1 MILMID
7 NYDSFTFN
15 IVQYLGQ
22 MGENVQVYRNDKIKM
37 EEIRRL
43 KPQAIFLS
51 PGPCTPR
58 EAGITVD
65 VIREFYKDVPI
76 MGICLGHQSIGY
88 AFGAE
93 VVRAS
98 RIMHGKTSPII
109 NDGKTIFA
117 GLPNPFSAGR
127 YHSLLVARETLPAC
141 LEISAETAE
150 GEIMG
155 LRHKEYPVEGIQF
168 HPESVLTPQGKRI
181 IKKLFEIY
189 RTKGASVMIKEA
201 IEKAVNKTDLREAE
215 MMAAMDEI
223 MEGIATPAQIAA
235 LITALR
241 MKGETVEEVTG
252 AARIMR
258 QKATRVN
265 ACATTIVD
273 TCGTGGDKLNTFNIS
288 TTAAFVVAA
297 AGIVVAKHG
306 NRAVS
311 SGCGSADVLEALG
324 VNISAG
330 QEIVEECIQ
339 QIGIGFLFAP
349 KLHGAMKY
357 AIGPRREIGIRT
369 IFNMLGPLTN
379 PAGATAQLLGVYDP
393 KLTEMFADV
402 LKNMGTKRA
411 FVVHGLDGLDEVTI
425 TGETRV
431 AELKDGIV
439 RTYNINPMDYF
450 GRVDPLEAIRGGD
463 PTVNAQITRDVLSG
477 KNGACRNV
485 VLINAA
491 LAIVA
496 GEKAQNIKEGIKVAA
511 DCIDSGAA
519 VKKLQSLIEMSN
531 S

>member
-1 MILMID
+1 
-7 NYDSFTFN
+7 
-15 IVQYLGQ
+15 
-22 MGENVQVYRNDKIKM
+22 
-37 EEIRRL
+37 
-43 KPQAIFLS
+43 
-51 PGPCTPR
+51 
-58 EAGITVD
+58 
-65 VIREFYKDVPI
+65 
-76 MGICLGHQSIGY
+76 
-88 AFGAE
+88 
-93 VVRAS
+93 
-98 RIMHGKTSPII
+98 
-109 NDGKTIFA
+109 
-117 GLPNPFSAGR
+117 
-127 YHSLLVARETLPAC
+127 
-141 LEISAETAE
+141 
-150 GEIMG
+150 
-155 LRHKEYPVEGIQF
+155 
-168 HPESVLTPQGKRI
+168 
-181 IKKLFEIY
+181 
-189 RTKGASVMIKEA
+189 MIKEA
-201 IEKAVNKTDLREAE
+201 IEKAVKKTDLREAE
-215 MMAAMDEI
+215 MMAAMEEI

-258 QKATRVN
+258 QKASRVN

-273 TCGTGGDKLNTFNIS
+273 TCGTGGDSLGTFNIS
-288 TTAAFVVAA
+288 TTTAFVVAA

-324 VNISAG
+324 VNIGVG

-450 GRVDPLEAIRGGD
+450 GRTDPLSAIRGGD

-477 KNGACRNV
+477 ENGACRNV

-496 GEKAQNIKEGIKVAA
+496 GEKAQNLKDGIKVAA
-511 DCIDSGAA
+511 ECIDSGAA

>member
-1 MILMID
+1 
-7 NYDSFTFN
+7 
-15 IVQYLGQ
+15 
-22 MGENVQVYRNDKIKM
+22 
-37 EEIRRL
+37 
-43 KPQAIFLS
+43 
-51 PGPCTPR
+51 
-58 EAGITVD
+58 
-65 VIREFYKDVPI
+65 
-76 MGICLGHQSIGY
+76 
-88 AFGAE
+88 
-93 VVRAS
+93 
-98 RIMHGKTSPII
+98 
-109 NDGKTIFA
+109 
-117 GLPNPFSAGR
+117 
-127 YHSLLVARETLPAC
+127 
-141 LEISAETAE
+141 
-150 GEIMG
+150 
-155 LRHKEYPVEGIQF
+155 
-168 HPESVLTPQGKRI
+168 
-181 IKKLFEIY
+181 
-189 RTKGASVMIKEA
+189 MIKEA
-201 IEKAVNKTDLREAE
+201 IDKAVKKQDLPEAE
-215 MMAAMDEI
+215 MMQAMEEI
-223 MEGIATPAQIAA
+223 MEGAATPAQIGAF
-235 LITALR
+235 ITALR

-273 TCGTGGDKLNTFNIS
+273 TCGTGGDSLNTFNIS

-324 VNISAG
+324 VNISAD
-330 QEIVEECIQ
+330 QDVVEECVQ

-411 FVVHGLDGLDEVTI
+411 FVVHGMDGLDEVTLSR
-425 TGETRV
+425 ETRV

-439 RTYNINPMDYF
+439 KTYNINPVDYF
-450 GRVDPLEAIRGGD
+450 GKNYSLEDIRGGD
-463 PTVNAQITRDVLSG
+463 PQKNAQIARDVLSG

-485 VLINAA
+485 VLLNAA

-496 GEKAQNIKEGIKVAA
+496 GEKAQSIKEGLAIAT
-511 DCIDSGAA
+511 DCIDSSAA
-519 VKKLQSLIEMSN
+519 VKKLQALIEMSN

>member
-1 MILMID
+1 
-7 NYDSFTFN
+7 
-15 IVQYLGQ
+15 
-22 MGENVQVYRNDKIKM
+22 
-37 EEIRRL
+37 
-43 KPQAIFLS
+43 
-51 PGPCTPR
+51 
-58 EAGITVD
+58 
-65 VIREFYKDVPI
+65 
-76 MGICLGHQSIGY
+76 
-88 AFGAE
+88 
-93 VVRAS
+93 
-98 RIMHGKTSPII
+98 
-109 NDGKTIFA
+109 
-117 GLPNPFSAGR
+117 
-127 YHSLLVARETLPAC
+127 
-141 LEISAETAE
+141 
-150 GEIMG
+150 
-155 LRHKEYPVEGIQF
+155 
-168 HPESVLTPQGKRI
+168 
-181 IKKLFEIY
+181 
-189 RTKGASVMIKEA
+189 MIKEA
-201 IEKAVNKTDLREAE
+201 IEKAVQKTDVPEAE
-215 MMAAMDEI
+215 MMAVMDEI
-223 MEGIATPAQIAA
+223 MEGNATPAQIAA
-235 LITALR
+235 LITALH
-241 MKGETVEEVTG
+241 MKGETVGEITG

-258 QKATRVN
+258 QKATRIN
-265 ACATTIVD
+265 ACSSTIVD

-288 TTAAFVVAA
+288 TTAAFVAAA
-297 AGIVVAKHG
+297 AGLTVAKHG

-324 VNISAG
+324 VNISAD
-330 QEIVEECIQ
+330 QDIVEECVQ

-379 PAGATAQLLGVYDP
+379 PAGATAQLLGVYDK

-439 RTYNINPMDYF
+439 RTYNINPADYF
-450 GRVDPLEAIRGGD
+450 GRIDTLDSIRGGD
-463 PTVNAQITRDVLSG
+463 PVVNAQIAKDVLSG

-496 GEKAQNIKEGIKVAA
+496 GEKADNIKKGIQVAA

-519 VKKLQSLIEMSN
+519 IKKLQSLIELSN

>member
-1 MILMID
+1 
-7 NYDSFTFN
+7 
-15 IVQYLGQ
+15 
-22 MGENVQVYRNDKIKM
+22 
-37 EEIRRL
+37 
-43 KPQAIFLS
+43 
-51 PGPCTPR
+51 
-58 EAGITVD
+58 
-65 VIREFYKDVPI
+65 
-76 MGICLGHQSIGY
+76 
-88 AFGAE
+88 
-93 VVRAS
+93 
-98 RIMHGKTSPII
+98 
-109 NDGKTIFA
+109 
-117 GLPNPFSAGR
+117 
-127 YHSLLVARETLPAC
+127 
-141 LEISAETAE
+141 
-150 GEIMG
+150 
-155 LRHKEYPVEGIQF
+155 
-168 HPESVLTPQGKRI
+168 
-181 IKKLFEIY
+181 
-189 RTKGASVMIKEA
+189 MIKEA
-201 IEKAVNKTDLREAE
+201 IDKAVRKIDLPETE
-215 MMAAMDEI
+215 MMAAMEEI
-223 MEGIATPAQIAA
+223 MGGEATPAQIGA

-288 TTAAFVVAA
+288 TTTAFVVAA
-297 AGIVVAKHG
+297 AGIIVAKHG

-324 VNISAG
+324 VNISVD

-411 FVVHGLDGLDEVTI
+411 FIVHGLDGLDEVTI
-425 TGETRV
+425 SGETRV
-431 AELKDGIV
+431 AELKGGII
-439 RTYNINPMDYF
+439 RTYNIHPKDYV
-450 GRVDPLEAIRGGD
+450 GNTHPLEAIRGGD
-463 PTVNAQITRDVLSG
+463 PAINAQIAKDVLSG
-477 KNGACRNV
+477 KPGACRDV
-485 VLINAA
+485 VLMNAA

-496 GEKAQNIKEGIKVAA
+496 GEKAADIKEGVKVAA

-519 VKKLQSLIEMSN
+519 VKKLQALIEMSN

>member
-1 MILMID
+1 
-7 NYDSFTFN
+7 
-15 IVQYLGQ
+15 
-22 MGENVQVYRNDKIKM
+22 
-37 EEIRRL
+37 
-43 KPQAIFLS
+43 
-51 PGPCTPR
+51 
-58 EAGITVD
+58 
-65 VIREFYKDVPI
+65 
-76 MGICLGHQSIGY
+76 
-88 AFGAE
+88 
-93 VVRAS
+93 
-98 RIMHGKTSPII
+98 
-109 NDGKTIFA
+109 
-117 GLPNPFSAGR
+117 
-127 YHSLLVARETLPAC
+127 
-141 LEISAETAE
+141 
-150 GEIMG
+150 
-155 LRHKEYPVEGIQF
+155 
-168 HPESVLTPQGKRI
+168 
-181 IKKLFEIY
+181 
-189 RTKGASVMIKEA
+189 MIKEA
-201 IEKAVNKTDLREAE
+201 IDKVATKIDLREAE
-215 MMAAMDEI
+215 MMAAMEEI
-223 MEGIATPAQIAA
+223 MDGTATQAQIAA
-235 LITALR
+235 LIMALR

-324 VNISAG
+324 VNIGVG

-379 PAGATAQLLGVYDP
+379 PAGATAQLLGVYDS

-411 FVVHGLDGLDEVTI
+411 FIVHGLDGLDEATI

-439 RTYNINPMDYF
+439 RSYNINSMDYF
-450 GRVDPLEAIRGGD
+450 GRVDPLATIRGGD
-463 PTVNAQITRDVLSG
+463 PTANAQITRDVLSG
-477 KNGACRNV
+477 KNGACRNI
-485 VLINAA
+485 VLLNAA

-496 GEKAQNIKEGIKVAA
+496 GEKAADIQEGVNVAA

-519 VKKLQSLIEMSN
+519 VRKLQSLIEMSN